1 MIIGKPTST
10 PPHPGNRG
18 KDLIEVFLRTLE
30 SEVTDD
36 KRTGPR
42 MEGGDDRPSV
52 DLLRGQPLSR
62 MRGVDKI
69 GRLVPEGH
77 DDIRHAGR
85 DLGVQCGPEQTPVTA
100 QIDARSSAAVCRP
113 PQRHPCRTSCSRS
126 DRHRHPPPAAVQS

>member
-62 MRGVDKI
+62 MRGIDKI

-77 DDIRHAGR
+77 DDIRRVGR
-85 DLGVQCGPEQTPVTA
+85 DLGVQCGPEQPPVTA
-100 QIDARSSAAVCRP
+100 QIGTHVVLRRSAA
-113 PQRHPCRTSCSRS
+113 RHNVIRVEL
-126 DRHRHPPPAAVQS
+126 HAVGQIDTGIRLQ